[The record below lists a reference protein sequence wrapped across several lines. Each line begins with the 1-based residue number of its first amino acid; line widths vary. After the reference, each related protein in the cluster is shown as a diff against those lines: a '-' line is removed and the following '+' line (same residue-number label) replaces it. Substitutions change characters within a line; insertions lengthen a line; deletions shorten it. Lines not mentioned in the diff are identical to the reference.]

1 MSKQLSPQQ
10 RVNRLVKDL
19 KSTPYQIGLVYLEE
33 LLITA
38 VKTDSLNIDIR
49 EMFLSDAHYIEFRE
63 KVNTH
68 LTNNRV

>member
-33 LLITA
+33 LLINA
-38 VKTDSLNIDIR
+38 VDTTYDISK
-49 EMFLSDAHYIEFRE
+49 MFLSGAHLLHFR
-63 KVNTH
+63 
-68 LTNNRV
+68 NRVTKHFRNNSR

>member
-1 MSKQLSPQQ
+1 MSKQLTPQQ

-33 LLITA
+33 LLLNA
-38 VKTDSLNIDIR
+38 VDNNSEI
-49 EMFLSDAHYIEFRE
+49 FLSDAHKLDFRS
-63 KVNTH
+63 KVTKH

>member
-19 KSTPYQIGLVYLEE
+19 KSTPYQIGLVYMEE
-33 LLITA
+33 LLINA
-38 VKTDSLNIDIR
+38 VDTDSDISK
-49 EMFLSDAHYIEFRE
+49 MFLSDAHLLDFRS
-63 KVNTH
+63 KITKH